1 MLRATNTEIQL
12 NRIAHNIA
20 EIKTRL
26 RPETK
31 YLAVVKANAYGHGI
45 EEVARFVQRNGAD
58 YLGVAIAEEGARLRM
73 AGVTIPIL
81 ILGAS
86 MDTHLEC
93 IVENDLIPTVFSS
106 HTLLQLQSAAARL
119 GRLCRFHFKIDTG
132 MNRIGFT
139 HTEDFRE
146 ALSLLQDCPNLRFDG
161 MFTHFA
167 VSELPDHSFTLQQGA
182 RFREY
187 VALAH
192 AAGYHPLLHAAN
204 SGAALGI
211 PELQFDMVRGGIA
224 MYGYHPIGYPVDGI
238 DLLPALSWKTSI
250 VNIKTI
256 RPGESVSYGRRF
268 IAEKETRVA
277 TLPVGYGDG
286 YKRSMSGRAE
296 VLIHGR
302 RAPLVGTVC
311 MDQVMCDVTGIPD
324 AAIGDEVVL
333 LGSQGAETISADE
346 IAGWADTISYE
357 ILLSISDR
365 VPRIYLR

>member
-1 MLRATNTEIQL
+1 M
-12 NRIAHNIA
+12 
-20 EIKTRL
+20 
-26 RPETK
+26 
-31 YLAVVKANAYGHGI
+31 
-45 EEVARFVQRNGAD
+45 
-58 YLGVAIAEEGARLRM
+58 
-73 AGVTIPIL
+73 
-81 ILGAS
+81 
-86 MDTHLEC
+86 
-93 IVENDLIPTVFSS
+93 
-106 HTLLQLQSAAARL
+106 
-119 GRLCRFHFKIDTG
+119 
-132 MNRIGFT
+132 
-139 HTEDFRE
+139 
-146 ALSLLQDCPNLRFDG
+146 
-161 MFTHFA
+161 
-167 VSELPDHSFTLQQGA
+167 
-182 RFREY
+182 
-187 VALAH
+187 
-192 AAGYHPLLHAAN
+192 
-204 SGAALGI
+204 
-211 PELQFDMVRGGIA
+211 
-224 MYGYHPIGYPVDGI
+224 
-238 DLLPALSWKTSI
+238 LPALSWKTSI